1 MRSKMADENCI
12 MRKHESDFLSSQD
25 AARILGVGIQTVR
38 AYQVRGLL
46 PSIQTPS
53 GLRIYLRDDVERLAP
68 RVPLKRGRRVSA

>member
-1 MRSKMADENCI
+1 
-12 MRKHESDFLSSQD
+12 MRKQESEFLSAQD
-25 AARILGVGIQTVR
+25 AAHILRVGVGTVR
-38 AYQVRGLL
+38 SYQVRGLL